1 MADDLATFAKFL
13 LSLSADRSMQDGL
26 DILKRLEEGE
36 QGYMTMIYYLLM
48 SSIESYL
55 KKGKEYPL
63 KIVKEK

>member
-1 MADDLATFAKFL
+1 MADDLATFAKFFSL
-13 LSLSADRSMQDGL
+13 LADRSMQDGL

>member
-1 MADDLATFAKFL
+1 
-13 LSLSADRSMQDGL
+13 MQDGL

>member
-1 MADDLATFAKFL
+1 MADILATFAKFL